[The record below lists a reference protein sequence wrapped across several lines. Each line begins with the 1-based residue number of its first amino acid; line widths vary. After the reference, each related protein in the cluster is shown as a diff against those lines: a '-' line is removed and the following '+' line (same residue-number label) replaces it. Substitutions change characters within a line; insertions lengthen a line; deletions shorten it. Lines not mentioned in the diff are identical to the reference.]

1 MNITLLS
8 DLHLEFKNPVSAG
21 EGDVLIL
28 AGDITT
34 VDTVKKDADFFR
46 RAADNYNLVV
56 YVPGNHEYYHSDIGN
71 AWDIITEQIDDRII
85 PLNNQSTCYQGVHF
99 VGSTMWTDMNRG
111 SGATMQQAAQCMSD
125 YHIVTN
131 GAQSLAPADTLALY
145 DTSVR
150 WFEQVLPTL
159 RGDVVMVTHH
169 APSLTS
175 VEAPGYGSNM
185 QHAYA
190 TDMDDF
196 IRKYQSIRLWCHG
209 HAHRKNDYMIGT
221 TRILANP
228 CGYFPDS
235 MTHEFDPNLTVPV
248 RGVSNSTCPNA

>member
-8 DLHLEFKNPVSAG
+8 DLHLEFKNPVTPG

-34 VDTVKKDADFFR
+34 VDTVKKDAAFFKS
-46 RAADNYNLVV
+46 AADNYNLVI
-56 YVPGNHEYYHSDIGN
+56 YIPGNHEAYYSDIN
-71 AWDIITEQIDDRII
+71 THWNIITEQIDDRIVC
-85 PLNNQSTCYQGVHF
+85 LNNQSTCHQGVHF
-99 VGSTMWTDMNRG
+99 VGSTLWTGMNRG
-111 SGATMQQAAQCMSD
+111 NEATMLQAAECMSD
-125 YHIVTN
+125 YSIVTN
-131 GAQSLAPADTLALY
+131 GVHTLSPVDTLARHME
-145 DTSVR
+145 SVD

-175 VEAPGYGSNM
+175 VEAPGYGSRM

-190 TDMDDF
+190 TDMDAF
-196 IRKYQSIRLWCHG
+196 IRKYQNIRLWCHG

-228 CGYFPDS
+228 CGYWSDALVS
-235 MTHEFDPNLTVPV
+235 EFNPNLTVPV
-248 RGVSNSTCPNA
+248 RGVSNGTCPNA